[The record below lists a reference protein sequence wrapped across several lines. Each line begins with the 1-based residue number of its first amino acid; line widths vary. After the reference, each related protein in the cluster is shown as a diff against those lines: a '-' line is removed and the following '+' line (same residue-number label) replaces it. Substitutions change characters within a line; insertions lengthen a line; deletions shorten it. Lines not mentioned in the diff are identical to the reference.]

1 MNIELSLTVPQIKYD
16 NYFYATQ
23 KIKISEEIN
32 PIKDLIDFCMYMNHA
47 CLEIISNYTKDY
59 KNKQCT
65 LNFVCDDFDF
75 YFESE
80 CSKRSKRSQRSEQHC
95 TLAIP
100 KHDVFYISFQSSTTL
115 SHTVMSHT
123 VVQKEILK
131 FFDIKSDARSFQG
144 VLQIKGDE
152 QVSDKFD
159 FFLTMFPPKV
169 EAPSLLTHRQRQKLI
184 KRLHPLTYTADPLAR
199 ETLHTAALAASQR
212 NQVFGRV
219 GEKRKWI
226 PYDILDTIDHYM
238 DCTMGCYLTPA
249 QQMLL
254 MNTFE
259 KMGYFSTKNKIDT
272 SKITSFRE
280 TFFNEHKREAPPP
293 PFIFTHE
300 DYKSLLIG
308 DGKSLSKLLQTASKD
323 YNLIFIVFATRFLGG
338 PGSGSWQCKG
348 NLFSYLLC
356 LYYKIPSVMNKGLVI
371 IDPLNTSLLDA
382 IGTLPHIVSSST
394 KPLLFCNILDGVYS
408 GNEAKLTAKWAQN
421 NPIPNVN
428 MCFFTAVCNFPNRE
442 YPNSCI
448 YCGRFPDGPFDTKI
462 PLVAVVCV
470 PSKLSKGEEVHT
482 NSFLLPFK
490 IADGTSLGIYKN
502 HLDEVNPTF
511 TPSYRTHILCNDI
524 IAEAHPNLHKKQM
537 DARLIVNFPPVETE
551 LQSLSE
557 MHKQKRKRG
566 ADAEIPP

>member
-23 KIKISEEIN
+23 KKISKEIN
-32 PIKDLIDFCMYMNHA
+32 PIKDLLDFCMYMNHA
-47 CLEIISNYTKDY
+47 CLEIISNYKKDY
-59 KNKQCT
+59 KNKQRT

-75 YFESE
+75 LFESE
-80 CSKRSKRSQRSEQHC
+80 RSERSQRSEQHC
-95 TLAIP
+95 ALAIP
-100 KHDVFYISFQSSTTL
+100 KHDVFYISFQSSPTL

-131 FFDIKSDARSFQG
+131 FFDIKDDARSFQG

-152 QVSDKFD
+152 QVSEKFD

-169 EAPSLLTHRQRQKLI
+169 EAPSLLTRRQKLI
-184 KRLHPLTYTADPLAR
+184 KRLHPLTATTDPLAR
-199 ETLHTAALAASQR
+199 ETLHTATLAASQR
-212 NQVFGRV
+212 NQVFDRV
-219 GEKRKWI
+219 GEKRTWI
-226 PYDILDTIDHYM
+226 PYDILDTVDHYM

-254 MNTFE
+254 MNTFK

-280 TFFNEHKREAPPP
+280 NFLNEHKREAPPP

-300 DYKSLLIG
+300 DYKSLLTG
-308 DGKSLSKLLQTASKD
+308 DGKRKSLSKLLKTASID
-323 YNLIFIVFATRFLGG
+323 YNLVFIVFATKFLGG

-371 IDPLNTSLLDA
+371 IDPLHKNSSLLDA
-382 IGTLPHIVSSST
+382 VGSLPHIVSTNT

-408 GNEAKLTAKWAQN
+408 GNEAKLTARWAQN

-442 YPNSCI
+442 YPEGSI
-448 YCGRFPDGPFDTKI
+448 YCGRFPDEPFDKKI

-470 PSKLSKGEEVHT
+470 PSELSKGKEVHT

-490 IADGTSLGIYKN
+490 IADGKSLGIYKN
-502 HLDEVNPTF
+502 HLEEVNPTF

-524 IAEAHPNLHKKQM
+524 IAEAHPNLHKKQI
-537 DARLIVNFPPVETE
+537 DARLIANFPPFLKTE
-551 LQSLSE
+551 LQELSQ
-557 MHKQKRKRG
+557 MHHHKRKRG
-566 ADAEIPP
+566 ADAEI